1 MRILLLLM
9 LSSTLTCLNASAQGL
24 EGVIVEKFYVSESR
38 DTLLSLP
45 GALPEGSVTYRVFI
59 DMKPGYFLQSVFGSP
74 GHEMKLAT
82 TTFFYNHPNYGNY
95 IANMVMD
102 YCLKYNTVMLDSWI
116 SVGAGSQDSY
126 GVLKIHDDTTATIV
140 NTFTPPMLQNHN
152 KLVGIPICVK
162 DGMQFN
168 HGKPPR
174 VSALG
179 IDKLFDALDK
189 LIIVDSSGYI
199 FSTENGAWG
208 CLGGSQ
214 GLDKET
220 NIVLIGQFT
229 TSGNFSFEFNLQLGT
244 PNGGAEQHVAR
255 NAVNK
260 EFLDARLI
268 IDSRILP

>member
-9 LSSTLTCLNASAQGL
+9 LSFNFTFINTLAQGL
-24 EGVIVEKFYVSESR
+24 ENVIVEKYYVSESR

-45 GALPEGSVTYRVFI
+45 GTLPEGSVSYRIFI
-59 DMKPGYFLQSVFGSP
+59 DMKPGYRLQSVYGAP
-74 GHEMKLAT
+74 GHELKLST
-82 TTFFYNHPNYGNY
+82 TSFFYNHPNYGNY

-116 SVGAGSQDSY
+116 SVGASSQDSY
-126 GVLKIHDDTTATIV
+126 GVIKTHDDTTSTIV
-140 NTFTPPMLQNHN
+140 NTFNPPMLQNHTSIA
-152 KLVGIPICVK
+152 GIPICVK

-179 IDKLFDALDK
+179 IEKLFDALDK
-189 LIIVDSSGYI
+189 LIVIDSSGYI
-199 FSTENGAWG
+199 FTTENGAWG

-214 GLDKET
+214 GLDKEA

-229 TSGNFSFEFNLQLGT
+229 TSGDFAFEFNVQLGK
-244 PNGGAEQHVAR
+244 PEGGVEQHVAR
-255 NAVNK
+255 NPVAN
-260 EFLDARLI
+260 EIEDTRLI
-268 IDSRILP
+268 INSRLIP

>member
-1 MRILLLLM
+1 MRILLLLVV
-9 LSSTLTCLNASAQGL
+9 SSTLTCLFSIAQGV
-24 EGVIVEKFYVSESR
+24 EGVIVEKYYVSESR

-59 DMKPGYFLQSVFGSP
+59 DMKPGYSLQSVYGSP

-82 TTFFYNHPNYGNY
+82 TTFFYNHPNYGNF

-126 GVLKIHDDTTATIV
+126 GVLKVHDDTTGTIV
-140 NTFTPPMLQNHN
+140 NTFRPPMLQNHN
-152 KLVGIPICVK
+152 SLAGIPICVK

-179 IDKLFDALDK
+179 LDILFDALDK
-189 LIIVDSSGYI
+189 LIVVDSSGYV
-199 FSTENGAWG
+199 FRTENGAWG
-208 CLGGSQ
+208 CLAGSQ
-214 GLDKET
+214 GLNIET

-229 TSGNFSFEFNLQLGT
+229 TSGDFSFEFNLQLGL
-244 PNGGAEQHVAR
+244 PEGGVEQHVAK
-255 NAVNK
+255 NAVSN
-260 EFLDARLI
+260 EIHDARLI
-268 IDSRILP
+268 IDSRLLP